1 MAIITISRGLY
12 SRGKE
17 IAEKVSNQ
25 LGYRCISN
33 EVIVAAS
40 QKYHIA
46 PERLYGAIHDAP
58 LIFERFTSEMQKYIT
73 YVAAE
78 LLAEFVRDNVVYH
91 GIAGHFFAG
100 EFSHLL
106 KIRIV
111 ADVEERI
118 SVLMEN
124 EDLSRDQAA
133 RYLKKEDRERRAW
146 SRKFYGVDTFDP
158 SLYHLV
164 IHSNKLMIDHAVDLI
179 CQTASQRQFT
189 PTVDSQQTVENL
201 ALASGIKASLIQ
213 EYPGCDVVADGTSVE
228 IYIRFTLHSDTM
240 ITEKIKAKVLNMP
253 GVSSASVVLV
263 PSVLFT

>member
-1 MAIITISRGLY
+1 MAIITISRGLF

-17 IAEKVSNQ
+17 IAEKVSNI

-33 EVIVAAS
+33 EVIVTAS
-40 QKYHIA
+40 QKYRVA
-46 PERLYGAIHDAP
+46 PDKLYRAIHDAP
-58 LIFERFTSEMQKYIT
+58 LIFERFTSEMQKYIV
-73 YVAAE
+73 YVTAE
-78 LLAEFVRDNVVYH
+78 LLAECRKDNVVYH
-91 GIAGHFFAG
+91 GIAGHFIAG

-106 KIRIV
+106 KVRIV

-118 SVLMEN
+118 SALVEK
-124 EDLSRDQAA
+124 EALSREQAA
-133 RYLKKEDRERRAW
+133 RYLKKEDRERKAW
-146 SRKFYGVDTFDP
+146 SLRFYGVDTFDP

-179 CQTASQRQFT
+179 CKTASQPQFT
-189 PTVDSQQTVENL
+189 PTVESQQTVENL
-201 ALASGIKASLIQ
+201 ALASEIKASLIQ
-213 EYPGCDVVADGTSVE
+213 EYPGCDVVADGASVE

-240 ITEKIKAKVLNMP
+240 IAEKIKAKVLKMP